1 MSSQSFELERYHN
14 PWECIYSITLKL
26 GVGCCVKVFEV
37 VYLGKTN
44 ITGGLSRLNTLRQA
58 DGGKERD
65 SARAIVKNS
74 VPVAS
79 S

>member
-1 MSSQSFELERYHN
+1 M
-14 PWECIYSITLKL
+14 
-26 GVGCCVKVFEV
+26 

-44 ITGGLSRLNTLRQA
+44 ITGGLSRLDTLRQA

-74 VPVAS
+74 MPVAS
-79 S
+79 SKREIDEDTYRDVELS